1 MTGPE
6 HYREAERI
14 MREMSIIEDGRT
26 QEVALSEAM
35 AAAQVHAILA
45 LAGAT
50 GVEARGADGQAWTE
64 VAGVPRGRLPATT
77 ALGAGAVGG
86 ARWRAGPCSRW
97 YPTPIP
103 RRPHRSGAPSAPRW
117 EMLQAHAGRR
127 KEYGWSGS

>member
-26 QEVALSEAM
+26 QEVALPEAM

-77 ALGAGAVGG
+77 
-86 ARWRAGPCSRW
+86 R
-97 YPTPIP
+97 
-103 RRPHRSGAPSAPRW
+103 
-117 EMLQAHAGRR
+117 
-127 KEYGWSGS
+127 